1 MGLINSAVPQ
11 QPQNASSVNNAQT
24 QNAAAAQPTAQ
35 QAQPQQGQPQLSKE
49 QLQAHIKNIEK
60 AAHLFMYNK
69 ATTAHFQQSLKA
81 ELQHVPP
88 KVAAAKIAAQ
98 MMMMFIGQSHYA
110 MSQQAVIPAG
120 VMIAGEVLDFV
131 GKIMKV
137 PIEEKD
143 AHDVIALFA
152 MAMKQMI
159 AKSQG
164 AVPQAQPAPAPQG
177 A

>member
-11 QPQNASSVNNAQT
+11 QAP
-24 QNAAAAQPTAQ
+24 
-35 QAQPQQGQPQLSKE
+35 QPQQPMPSQEPSWRSPYPAQQNQRPLSKE

-98 MMMMFIGQSHYA
+98 MMMMFIGQSHYQ
-110 MSQQAVIPAG
+110 MSQQ
-120 VMIAGEVLDFV
+120 
-131 GKIMKV
+131 
-137 PIEEKD
+137 
-143 AHDVIALFA
+143 
-152 MAMKQMI
+152 
-159 AKSQG
+159 
-164 AVPQAQPAPAPQG
+164 
-177 A
+177 

>member
-1 MGLINSAVPQ
+1 MGLINSAVQ
-11 QPQNASSVNNAQT
+11 
-24 QNAAAAQPTAQ
+24 Q
-35 QAQPQQGQPQLSKE
+35 QAPQPAPPSAPSVPVSGTAGQPQPQLSKE

-98 MMMMFIGQSHYA
+98 MMMMFIGQSHYQ

-120 VMIAGEVLDFV
+120 VMIAGEVLDFI

-164 AVPQAQPAPAPQG
+164 AAPQGQALPAPAPQG